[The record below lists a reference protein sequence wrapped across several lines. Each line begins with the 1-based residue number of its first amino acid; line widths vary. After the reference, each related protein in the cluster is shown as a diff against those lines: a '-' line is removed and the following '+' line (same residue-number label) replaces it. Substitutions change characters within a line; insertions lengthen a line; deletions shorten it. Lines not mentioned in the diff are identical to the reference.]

1 VSKSNRTT
9 AGKRGTTK
17 RSTAKPSTISPSS
30 RQQSSRE
37 HGTGE
42 HSTGEHRAG
51 DHGVGEDE
59 ASALLS
65 RLLSGPL
72 DAIAAG
78 DPLQAELETSAAMAL
93 PRLTGD
99 MSPADA
105 DAFIST
111 AMVSAARDQRSPEG
125 AALLRLL
132 MALGSPVIK
141 RKASLGLA
149 DLTAAGHFPP
159 DWVNE
164 AGKPTAIQAWRR
176 YDVFGDDEAV
186 AVIFTYGEVEHGIVV
201 QTDLISVPTAV
212 NIAVAS
218 DTARLRELVSTAEGP
233 FGRAEEVSLAEARHR
248 IEPAL
253 TRSAEGTVP
262 GMNKTALTY
271 LPIARSRIRRLPA
284 PSAQTGTAG
293 DTGTTGQTGPVF
305 TAEDRA
311 AAVADFMR
319 SPQAAEAVAA
329 DADATLFW
337 AQVLTGYSSRVP
349 GEPPAQVGP
358 RKLAFILLAH
368 VPDTFPLTSSQRSHL
383 VPAVTAWTQWSA
395 AHREFDEAAATHLT
409 QDLPEIF
416 AQFDGLYDDPGSVA
430 DRAYL
435 ADLATSDVDVAWLAE
450 QADRLSFAVPM
461 PGHRGSDGLD
471 GLDASDQAARQ
482 AISIAEFAGCTP
494 PAGLA
499 REEFQSAVH
508 RIIDEIWHSEPQAT
522 WTRAQ
527 RMLAE
532 GHSRHDTIH
541 ALAGSS

>member
-9 AGKRGTTK
+9 TGKRGAGKRNTTK
-17 RSTAKPSTISPSS
+17 SSSTGPSSNKPSSNKP
-30 RQQSSRE
+30 
-37 HGTGE
+37 
-42 HSTGEHRAG
+42 STGEHGIGGRGA
-51 DHGVGEDE
+51 GEDE
-59 ASALLS
+59 TAALLS

-72 DAIAAG
+72 DAIAGG
-78 DPLQAELETSAAMAL
+78 DPLQAELETSAAMAI

-99 MSPADA
+99 MDPADA
-105 DAFIST
+105 DAFISG
-111 AMVSAARDQRSPEG
+111 AMVGAVRQQGSPEG

-132 MALGSPVIK
+132 MALGSPVI
-141 RKASLGLA
+141 RRSASQGLA
-149 DLTAAGHFPP
+149 DLTAAGHYPP

-164 AGKPTAIQAWRR
+164 VGKPTAIQAWRR
-176 YDVFGDDEAV
+176 YDSFGDDEAV
-186 AVIFTYGEVEHGIVV
+186 AVIFSYGEAEHGIVV
-201 QTDLISVPTAV
+201 QTDLVSVPTAV

-218 DTARLRELVSTAEGP
+218 DTARLRELVGTAEGP
-233 FGRAEEVSLAEARHR
+233 FGHAEEVSLAEARRR

-253 TRSAEGTVP
+253 TRTAAGAGP
-262 GMNKTALTY
+262 DMNKTALTY

-284 PSAQTGTAG
+284 AGDAAG
-293 DTGTTGQTGPVF
+293 DTAPVF
-305 TAEDRA
+305 TAADRA
-311 AAVADFMR
+311 AAVAGFMQ

-368 VPDTFPLTSSQRSHL
+368 VPDTFPLTPAQRGHL
-383 VPAVTAWTQWSA
+383 APAVTAWTQWSA
-395 AHREFDEAAATHLT
+395 AYREFDEAAAAHLT

-416 AQFDGLYDDPGSVA
+416 AQFDELYDDPGSVT

-435 ADLATSDVDVAWLAE
+435 AHLATSDVDVAWLAE

-461 PGHRGSDGLD
+461 PGHRGATDLD
-471 GLDASDQAARQ
+471 GLHASDQAGRQ
-482 AISIAEFAGCTP
+482 AIATAEFAGCTP
-494 PAGLA
+494 PAGLTG
-499 REEFQSAVH
+499 EEFQSAVH
-508 RIIDEIWHSEPQAT
+508 RVIDEIWHDEPRAT

-532 GHSRHDTIH
+532 GHTRHDTIH
-541 ALAGSS
+541 TIAGSS